1 VTGGDII
8 AELEQV
14 GLHLWEDDGRVRFR
28 GPEGAMT
35 PQRRDLIVS
44 RRDDVLHALRERDS
58 HAVRAE
64 PEARFEPFP
73 LTDVQSAYLL
83 GRREAF
89 EYGSVPCHAYGEIV
103 FDTLDRHRLQRA
115 WSTVVDRHDMLR
127 VVLDYDGF
135 QRVLTDPPAPVI
147 DWTDA
152 RAESPAAGEA
162 RVAETRQ
169 RLSHEAKPV
178 TECPLYTIAVTE
190 LADRAVVHFSI
201 DFLIADY
208 VSIYRLLDEFGAF
221 YTDPEAAL
229 PAPAV
234 SFRDYLRAEREVR
247 QGPAYE
253 RDRAYWLE
261 RLDDLPPAPELPMV
275 AEPSRYGATT
285 FTRRELRL
293 DAGTWA
299 ALRRRAGA
307 HHLSA
312 SNAVLAAYADV
323 LGRWSRQPRFT
334 LDLTVLSRLP
344 LHPDV
349 NDIVGDF
356 TSVEL
361 LAVDTT
367 AAGDFVG
374 RARAISEQL
383 FEDLDHRLFSG
394 VEVLRELGRRRGQ
407 QGGLMPVVF
416 TSAIG
421 LADAPAQANPMR
433 TPIRNGISQTPQVWL
448 DCQAM
453 EHEGTLQINWDTRD
467 DVIPP
472 AVLDDMFATFEKLLH
487 DLAGSD
493 DPWSGDPV
501 VLPPAQLARRA
512 EANDTARPLSTA
524 LLPDA
529 LVDQALARPDAV
541 AIVAA
546 EATVSYRD
554 LLARATAVAAALRAA
569 GHERGGRVGV
579 VMDKGWHQV
588 AAAVGILLADGTY
601 VPVEPS
607 QPETRRHQI
616 LTSAEVGLV
625 LCHSANTVTVPQ
637 GCRRIDVD
645 TLDDATGA
653 ATGAATGSPARP
665 QGSPKDSAY
674 VIFTS
679 GSTGTP
685 KGVEV
690 SHQAAVNTLDDVCR
704 RFAVTEDDVALGLSS
719 LAFDLSVF
727 DIFGVLGRGG
737 TLVLPDAARRADPS
751 HWADLVAAHRVTV
764 LNTVPAQMVLLEE
777 YLRGAGTD
785 CAGVR
790 LAMMSGDWIPVSLPD
805 AIRARIPSIELAS
818 LGGATE
824 AAIWSIVHPID
835 RVDPAW
841 SSIPYGKPL
850 ENQRFHVL
858 DSTLRDRPDLVVGD
872 LYIAGAGLAEGY
884 LGDPEKT
891 ARSFPL
897 LPSGERAYR
906 TGDLGRYLPD
916 GTIEFIGRDDRQ
928 VKIRG
933 HRVELA
939 EVEAA
944 LAADPE
950 VDAVAVTTQ
959 GERTDRRL
967 VAFVETAGTEPPA
980 RAADPGLVDDVVAAG
995 EQIRQGVD
1003 VAKVVEFGTVLD
1015 DAALLRM
1022 IDVLRQSGLWPT
1034 TEARHTT
1041 AEIMR
1046 TARVAPKHER
1056 LVRRWLAACTEN
1068 GYLLAHDDGYT
1079 CQRLVEPADVAQAWA
1094 EVERLMPEAHD
1105 RPELVEY
1112 FRTAADHLPELMRDE
1127 QDPLRLLFPEGDLS
1141 IQEAAYMEG
1150 FLSRYLNRL
1159 ATSTVLGV
1167 ARRHHG
1173 RAPLRVLEVG
1183 AGVGGTSVDTIPAL
1197 DGENVRYSF
1206 TDVSQFF
1213 LNKAAE
1219 RFGEYPWVD
1228 YAMFDFNEPFREQ
1241 GVAPNS
1247 IDLILCGNVM
1257 HYSRDARVVLRRM
1270 REALTPG
1277 GWLVFIETT
1286 RDNYQILTSMEFLFD
1301 ATAGDFQDVRRGK
1314 DQTFIARRQ
1323 WHDLL
1328 TEAGAEIVYT
1338 LPDPSDEL
1346 AGIGLHVFAAR
1357 FKQDRVTIDTEE
1369 LARRLGTRLPAEMI
1383 PSRFHVLDSLPLT
1396 GNGKVDRAV
1405 LAGWAREQDL
1415 ESGPSR
1421 EDDEHGSSE
1430 LKRAI
1435 ARTYAEVLHKKD
1447 VTLDTNFY
1455 SLGGDSL
1462 LAAQVVTQ
1470 LRESVPEASGVLFD
1484 ELLRE
1489 LLNGASVQEIAMF
1502 LDDSPA
1508 DAGETTDSAGY
1519 VLTGAT
1525 GALGNPVHVLVNDG
1539 FGPDAERIGA
1549 ELGERDPVVQVPML
1563 AIGDMP
1569 AIDDLA
1575 HEIVREIRTLSPGP
1589 FHLVGVRGGGL
1600 LALTAA
1606 QQLTEMGVPVCGL
1619 TLVSS
1624 YPLPAAIHDDVL
1636 YEAMFLLGA
1645 GADPADLGYPDQAA
1659 LGRVLRALV
1668 PSGDIPAGAMAG
1680 LADHPDEELRSVAPV
1695 AAELTSRP
1703 RPDRVAAIAEHLG
1716 WPAEDIDAAL
1726 VGTLALF
1733 NAAALHTPGSYTGDV
1748 RLLVHSEEASVWP
1761 TMASDMRAYWKDVCV
1776 GRFDI
1781 EQIPGSHFTCTG
1793 QLTGDHIDLPEE
1805 EQ

>member
-35 PQRRDLIVS
+35 PDRRDLIVS
-44 RRDDVLHALRERDS
+44 RRDDVLRALRERDS

-64 PEARFEPFP
+64 PDLRFEPFP

-83 GRREAF
+83 GRRDAF

-103 FDTLDRHRLQRA
+103 FDTLDRDRLQQA

-152 RAESPAAGEA
+152 RAEPAAAGEA
-162 RVAETRQ
+162 RVTETRQ

-178 TECPLYTIAVTE
+178 TECPLYSIAVTE
-190 LADRAVVHFSI
+190 LADRAVLHFSI

-221 YTDPEAAL
+221 YENPEAEL
-229 PAPAV
+229 PAPAI
-234 SFRDYLRAEREVR
+234 SFRDYLRAERQVR

-253 RDRAYWLE
+253 RDRTYWLE
-261 RLDDLPPAPELPMV
+261 RLDDLPPAPELPVV
-275 AEPSRYGATT
+275 AEPSRYGATM

-293 DAGTWA
+293 DADTWA

-312 SNAVLAAYADV
+312 SNAVLTAYADV

-334 LDLTVLSRLP
+334 LDLTVLSRLQ

-349 NDIVGDF
+349 GDIVGDF

-367 AAGDFVG
+367 AAADFVG

-383 FEDLDHRLFSG
+383 FEDLDHGLFSG

-421 LADAPAQANPMR
+421 LAEAQTQANPMR
-433 TPIRNGISQTPQVWL
+433 TPIQNGISQTPQVWL

-472 AVLDDMFATFEKLLH
+472 AVLDDMFATFEQLLH
-487 DLAGSD
+487 DLANSD
-493 DPWSGDPV
+493 APWSGDPV
-501 VLPPAQLARRA
+501 ALPAAQLARRA
-512 EANDTARPLSTA
+512 EVNDTARPLSTA

-541 AIVAA
+541 AVVDGG
-546 EATVSYRD
+546 ATISYRD

-569 GHERGGRVGV
+569 GHERGDRVGV

-601 VPVEPS
+601 VPVEAS
-607 QPETRRHQI
+607 QPESRRHQI
-616 LTSAEVGLV
+616 LTSAEIGVV
-625 LCHSANTVTVPQ
+625 LSHSANTVTMPQ

-645 TLDDATGA
+645 TLDDVNGA
-653 ATGAATGSPARP
+653 AIGSPAQP
-665 QGSPKDSAY
+665 QGSPRDSAY

-690 SHQAAVNTLDDVCR
+690 SHEAAVNTLDDVCR
-704 RFAVTEDDVALGLSS
+704 RFAVTADDVALGLSS

-737 TLVLPDAARRADPS
+737 TLVLPEAARRTDPS
-751 HWADLVAAHRVTV
+751 HWAELVAAHRVTV
-764 LNTVPAQMVLLEE
+764 LNTVPAQMMLLEE
-777 YLRGAGTD
+777 YLRGSGAD
-785 CAGVR
+785 CASVR

-805 AIRARIPSIELAS
+805 AIRARVPAIELAS

-824 AAIWSIVHPID
+824 AAIWSIFHPID
-835 RVDPAW
+835 RVDPVLP
-841 SSIPYGKPL
+841 SIPYGKPL

-858 DSTLRDRPDLVVGD
+858 DGALRARPDLVVGD
-872 LYIAGAGLAEGY
+872 LHIAGAGLAKGY

-891 ARSFPL
+891 ADSFIE

-939 EVEAA
+939 EVESA
-944 LAADPE
+944 LAADPQ
-950 VDAVAVTTQ
+950 VGAVAVTTQ
-959 GERTDRRL
+959 GERNDRRL
-967 VAFVETAGTEPPA
+967 VAFVETAGAETPA
-980 RAADPGLVDDVVAAG
+980 RPADPGLVEDVVVAG
-995 EQIRQGVD
+995 DEIRHGVD
-1003 VAKVVEFGTVLD
+1003 VAKVVEFAEVLD
-1015 DAALLRM
+1015 DAALRRM

-1034 TEARHTT
+1034 SEARHTT

-1046 TARVAPKHER
+1046 TAGVAPKHER

-1079 CQRLVEPADVAQAWA
+1079 CQRLIEPDDVTQAWA

-1112 FRTAADHLPELMRDE
+1112 FRTAADHLPELVRDE
-1127 QDPLRLLFPEGDLS
+1127 QDPLQLLFPEGDLS

-1167 ARRHHG
+1167 ARRHGG

-1213 LNKAAE
+1213 LNKAAD

-1241 GVAPNS
+1241 GVRPNS
-1247 IDLILCGNVM
+1247 VDVILCGNVM
-1257 HYSRDARVVLRRM
+1257 HYAKDARVVLRRM
-1270 REALTPG
+1270 REALAPG
-1277 GWLVFIETT
+1277 GMLVFIETT

-1301 ATAGDFQDVRRGK
+1301 ATAGDFQDVRHGK
-1314 DQTFIARRQ
+1314 DQTFIARQQ

-1328 TEAGAEIVYT
+1328 TEAGADLVYC
-1338 LPDPSDEL
+1338 LPDPTDEL
-1346 AGIGLHVFAAR
+1346 AGIGMHVFAAR
-1357 FKQDRVTIDTEE
+1357 FKQGRVAIDTEE
-1369 LARRLGTRLPAEMI
+1369 LASRLGTRLPAEMI
-1383 PSRFHVLDSLPLT
+1383 PSSFHVLDSLPLT
-1396 GNGKVDRAV
+1396 SNGKVDRAV
-1405 LAGWAREQDL
+1405 LAGWAKEQDL
-1415 ESGPSR
+1415 ESGQSR
-1421 EDDEHGSSE
+1421 DDEHGSSE
-1430 LKRAI
+1430 LKQAI
-1435 ARTYAEVLHKKD
+1435 ARIYAEVLHKKD
-1447 VTLDTNFY
+1447 VSIDTNFY

-1470 LRESVPEASGVLFD
+1470 LRESLPEATGVLFD

-1489 LLNGASVQEIAMF
+1489 LLNGASVQEVAVF
-1502 LDDSPA
+1502 LDDSPDDEAETA
-1508 DAGETTDSAGY
+1508 DGAGCVY
-1519 VLTGAT
+1519 TGAT
-1525 GALGNPVHVLVNDG
+1525 DAIGNPVHVLINDG

-1563 AIGDMP
+1563 AIGDVL

-1575 HEIVREIRTLSPGP
+1575 NGIVREIRTLSPGP

-1600 LALTAA
+1600 LALTVA
-1606 QQLTEMGVPVCGL
+1606 QQLTELGVPVCGL

-1645 GADPADLGYPDQAA
+1645 GADPTDLGYPDQAA

-1668 PSGDIPAGAMAG
+1668 PAGNIPAGAMAG
-1680 LADHPDEELRSVAPV
+1680 LADHPDAELRSVAPV
-1695 AAELTSRP
+1695 AANLDSRT
-1703 RPDRVAAIAEHLG
+1703 RQARVAVIADHLG

-1726 VGTLALF
+1726 RGTLALF
-1733 NAAALHTPGSYTGDV
+1733 NAAATHTPGSYTGDV
-1748 RLLVHSEEASVWP
+1748 RLLVHSEEAPVWP

-1776 GRFDI
+1776 GRFDV
-1781 EQIPGSHFTCTG
+1781 EQIPGSHFSCTG
-1793 QLTGDHIDLPEE
+1793 QLTHDHVDLPEE
-1805 EQ
+1805 EW

>member
-1 VTGGDII
+1 VTAGDII

-14 GLHLWEDDGRVRFR
+14 GLHLWEDDGKIRFR

-35 PQRRDLIVS
+35 PERRALIAGRRDEVV
-44 RRDDVLHALRERDS
+44 RALRERTGQ
-58 HAVRAE
+58 AVRSE

-83 GRREAF
+83 GRRDAF

-103 FDTLDRHRLQRA
+103 FDTLDRDRLQRA
-115 WSTVVDRHDMLR
+115 WSAVVDRHDMLR

-135 QRVLTDPPAPVI
+135 QRVLADPPPPVI

-152 RAESPAAGEA
+152 RDLDATAGEA
-162 RVAETRQ
+162 RLAETRR
-169 RLSHEAKPV
+169 RLSHETKEV
-178 TECPLYTIAVTE
+178 TECPLYSIAVTE
-190 LADRAVVHFSI
+190 LADRAVLHFSI

-208 VSIYRLLDEFGAF
+208 VSIYLLLDEFGAF
-221 YTDPEAAL
+221 YANPDEPL

-234 SFRDYLRAEREVR
+234 TFRDYLRAERQVR

-253 RDRAYWLE
+253 RDRTYWLE
-261 RLDDLPPAPELPMV
+261 RLDELPAAPELPMV
-275 AEPSRYGATT
+275 AAPSRYGATS
-285 FTRRELRL
+285 FTRREFRL
-293 DAGTWA
+293 DADTWS

-323 LGRWSRQPRFT
+323 VGRWSRHPRFT

-349 NDIVGDF
+349 NNIVGDF

-361 LAVDTT
+361 LAVDTSV
-367 AAGDFVG
+367 AADFVG
-374 RARAISEQL
+374 RAKAISEQL

-421 LADAPAQANPMR
+421 LSDDTAASTNPMR
-433 TPIRNGISQTPQVWL
+433 TPIRHGISQTPQVWL

-453 EHEGTLQINWDTRD
+453 EHDGTLLVNFDTRD

-472 AVLDDMFATFEKLLH
+472 AVLDDMFATFETLLRE
-487 DLAGSD
+487 LAASD
-493 DPWSGDPV
+493 APWTGDPLA
-501 VLPPAQLARRA
+501 LPAAQLARRA
-512 EANDTARPLSTA
+512 EANDTARPLSKA

-529 LVDQALARPDAV
+529 FVEAALARPDKVAV
-541 AIVAA
+541 VDA
-546 EATVSYRD
+546 EAAISYRD

-569 GHERGGRVGV
+569 GHEAGDRVGI

-588 AAAVGILLADGTY
+588 AAAIGILLAEGAY
-601 VPVEPS
+601 VPVEAS
-607 QPETRRHQI
+607 QPEARRDQI
-616 LTSAEVGLV
+616 LTGAGVGVV
-625 LCHSANTVTVPQ
+625 LSHSATAITVPSR
-637 GCRRIDVD
+637 CHRIDVD
-645 TLDDATGA
+645 TLTDT
-653 ATGAATGSPARP
+653 TGSPARP
-665 QGSPKDSAY
+665 RLSPWDSAY

-679 GSTGTP
+679 GSTGIP
-685 KGVEV
+685 KGVEI
-690 SHQAAVNTLDDVCR
+690 SHEAAVNTLDDVCR
-704 RFAVTEDDVALGLSS
+704 RFAVTDDDVALGLSS
-719 LAFDLSVF
+719 LSFDLSVF

-737 TLVLPDAARRADPS
+737 TLVLPDPRRRADPS
-751 HWADLVAAHRVTV
+751 HWAELIAEHRVSV
-764 LNTVPAQMVLLEE
+764 LNTVPAQMMLLEE
-777 YLRGAGTD
+777 YLRGSDAD
-785 CAGVR
+785 CATVR
-790 LAMMSGDWIPVSLPD
+790 LGMMSGDWIPVSLPD
-805 AIRARIPSIELAS
+805 AIRARIPSIELHS

-824 AAIWSIVHPID
+824 AAIWSITYPID

-841 SSIPYGKPL
+841 PSIPYGKPL

-858 DSTLRDRPDLVVGD
+858 DGALRPRPDLVVGD
-872 LYIAGAGLAEGY
+872 LYIAGTGLAEGY
-884 LGDPEKT
+884 LGDPTKT
-891 ARSFPL
+891 DSSFIR

-916 GTIEFIGRDDRQ
+916 GNIEFIGRDDRQ

-950 VDAVAVTTQ
+950 VNAVAVTTQ
-959 GERTDRRL
+959 GERNDRRL
-967 VAFVETAGTEPPA
+967 VAFVEAAATDAPAEP
-980 RAADPGLVDDVVAAG
+980 DHSGLIGEVVAAG
-995 EQIRQGVD
+995 EEIRRGVD
-1003 VAKVVEFGTVLD
+1003 VAKVVEFGEVLD
-1015 DAALLRM
+1015 DAALRRM
-1022 IDVLRQSGLWPT
+1022 IDVLRRSGLWPT
-1034 TEARHTT
+1034 SGARHTT

-1079 CQRLVEPADVAQAWA
+1079 CPRLIGPDDVAWAWA

-1127 QDPLRLLFPEGDLS
+1127 QDPLQLLFPEGDLS

-1167 ARRHHG
+1167 ARRHGG

-1213 LNKAAE
+1213 LNKAAD

-1241 GVAPNS
+1241 GVRPNS
-1247 IDLILCGNVM
+1247 IDVILCGNVM
-1257 HYSRDARVVLRRM
+1257 HYSKDARAVLRRM
-1270 REALTPG
+1270 REALVPG

-1301 ATAGDFQDVRRGK
+1301 ATAGDFQDVRHGK
-1314 DQTFIARRQ
+1314 DQTFIARQQ

-1338 LPDPSDEL
+1338 LPDPTDVL

-1357 FKQDRVTIDTEE
+1357 FKRDRVAIDTEE
-1369 LARRLGTRLPAEMI
+1369 LAGRLGTRLPAEMI

-1396 GNGKVDRAV
+1396 SNGKIDRAT
-1405 LAGWAREQDL
+1405 LAGWAAERDL
-1415 ESGPSR
+1415 ESGQSHDG
-1421 EDDEHGSSE
+1421 EELGSSE
-1430 LKRAI
+1430 LKRAVAAI
-1435 ARTYAEVLHKKD
+1435 YAEVLRKPD
-1447 VTLDTNFY
+1447 VSLETNFY

-1462 LAAQVVTQ
+1462 LAAQVVTA
-1470 LRESVPEASGVLFD
+1470 LRERVPEAASVLFD

-1489 LLNGASVQEIAMF
+1489 LLNGASVHEVAMF
-1502 LDDSPA
+1502 LDDGPA
-1508 DAGETTDSAGY
+1508 DEVAATEGAGY
-1519 VLTGAT
+1519 VLTGA
-1525 GALGNPVHVLVNDG
+1525 ADAIGNPVHVLVNDG

-1549 ELGERDPVVQVPML
+1549 ELGERDPVIQVPYL
-1563 AIGDMP
+1563 AVGDTL

-1575 HEIVREIRTLSPGP
+1575 HDIVREIRTLSPGP

-1600 LALTAA
+1600 LALTVA
-1606 QQLTEMGVPVCGL
+1606 QQLTELGVPVCGL

-1624 YPLPAAIHDDVL
+1624 YPLPAAIHDDVP

-1645 GADPADLGYPDQAA
+1645 GADPEDLAYPDQDA

-1668 PSGDIPAGAMAG
+1668 PQGDIPAGALAG
-1680 LADHPDEELRSVAPV
+1680 LADHPEEELRSVAPV
-1695 AAELTSRP
+1695 AAELQARP
-1703 RPDRVAAIAEHLG
+1703 RAERVAAIAEHLG

-1733 NAAALHTPGSYTGDV
+1733 NAAARHSPGIYTGDV
-1748 RLLVHSEEASVWP
+1748 RLLVHSEEAPVWP
-1761 TMASDMRAYWKDVCV
+1761 TMANDMRAYWKDVCV
-1776 GRFDI
+1776 GPFDI
-1781 EQIPGSHFTCTG
+1781 QEIPGSHFTCTG
-1793 QLTGDHIDLPEE
+1793 ELTGHHIDLPEE
-1805 EQ
+1805 DQ